1 MIVGEVM
8 AEFGVWFFSLTVY
21 IDRLSL
27 IRWRRLAV
35 VQTARET
42 GSDALGALRGAMRP
56 WFHYWF
62 RRYLYCLLVCIV
74 CFPTYPFS
82 FTFPYLS
89 LTLPLYFSLRIDS
102 LRFQAG
108 CRKWWLKLAFC
119 LHFWMRSLVALGLVC
134 FSIRSRQTAWLAE
147 TSAKWRAVWCV
158 ETDVK
163 PQLTHSLN
171 QSINQSITERSK

>member
-8 AEFGVWFFSLTVY
+8 AEFVFFLTHGVYRPSVFDKVAPPSGRTDCSR
-21 IDRLSL
+21 DRVRCVGRAPRRNAPLIPLLISALFILFACLYRMLPHLS
-27 IRWRRLAV
+27 
-35 VQTARET
+35 
-42 GSDALGALRGAMRP
+42 
-56 WFHYWF
+56 
-62 RRYLYCLLVCIV
+62 
-74 CFPTYPFS
+74 FS